1 MDYDYIE
8 MLVLQ
13 AKNQDYNAKEKL
25 VDEFTPFIVNH
36 ALKSFIYGYEF
47 EDIKSECYKILLKCI
62 SSYNSETHRF
72 ISYATNSIKN
82 GICTI
87 ARKSKRRCVC
97 DGIEALSI
105 HDDGMENMGSKE
117 LNLEDVVCN
126 NAEYEALNTI
136 INKLS
141 SEEKELINFIFFNEN
156 TTKEYASLKN
166 ICYSTAL
173 QRKSTILNKLSK
185 NLKIYF

>member
-8 MLVLQ
+8 MLVLK
-13 AKNQDYNAKEKL
+13 AKNQNHDAKEKL
-25 VDEFTPFIVNH
+25 IDEFTPFIVNH

-62 SSYNSETHRF
+62 YSYNPETHRF

-87 ARKSKRRCVC
+87 ARKTKRRCIC
-97 DGIEALSI
+97 DGVEALSI
-105 HDDGMENMGSKE
+105 HDYGMENLDSKE
-117 LNLEDVVCN
+117 SNLEDVVCS
-126 NAEYEALNTI
+126 NAEYEALNNI
-136 INKLS
+136 INELNS
-141 SEEKELINFIFFNEN
+141 DEKELINFIFYNEN
-156 TTKEYASLKN
+156 TTKEYANLKS

-173 QRKSTILNKLSK
+173 QRKNTLLNKLSK